1 MALSRAQAFVTKWW
15 LALRHNLPFAW
26 VYGVNVIWWLTLDR
40 RPFEDPAQF
49 AGVAE
54 LEEAWPEIREEFDRL
69 RAATHTP
76 MFGAIDPGQ
85 ARLATDRWRA
95 VLLWFWGQPSRTNL
109 AECPRTA
116 EVLSHIDGLQTA
128 LHSSLAPKASLPW
141 HMGPYAGVLRVHL
154 GIDVPPGGQCGIQ
167 VGRQRRYWRNGGLLV
182 FDDTYPHTAW
192 NHSDE
197 ERVVLFIDIVRP
209 MPHRWQRR
217 LNAAVLKHL
226 SRTERIRGAAQR
238 GDDLMRIEPEN

>member
-40 RPFEDPAQF
+40 RPFEDPAEF

-154 GIDVPPGGQCGIQ
+154 GIDVPRAASAASRLVGNDATGATAVFWCSTTPTPTPPGITATRSGWCCSSTSCG
-167 VGRQRRYWRNGGLLV
+167 
-182 FDDTYPHTAW
+182 PCHTAG
-192 NHSDE
+192 S
-197 ERVVLFIDIVRP
+197 
-209 MPHRWQRR
+209 
-217 LNAAVLKHL
+217 
-226 SRTERIRGAAQR
+226 G
-238 GDDLMRIEPEN
+238 G